1 MDVTDIRKKEEG
13 RKKKEEG
20 RKPFDTLTE
29 FTRSRSGALSVVEVS
44 KGSVQRFA
52 QGTKKEEKNAQLI
65 GKIMFWVY
73 SCFLILS

>member
-20 RKPFDTLTE
+20 RKPFD
-29 FTRSRSGALSVVEVS
+29 
-44 KGSVQRFA
+44 FA
-52 QGTKKEEKNAQLI
+52 QGTKKEEKTHNQLI
-65 GKIMFWVY
+65 GKIMFWVD